1 MKFVFLTALKTEA
14 KALIKEYDLK
24 ESKNNSFF
32 NNNNFSLF
40 ITGMG
45 KEQTLKNISHFLS
58 FYKDLDETIAIN
70 IGVAGGN
77 PKTTSLEDCY
87 LINKIKNETNKD
99 VFYPDV
105 LIEHNWEERSLIT
118 AKKAI
123 EVPSTNYPNIVDM
136 EASHIYASLIKHL
149 PSHRLV
155 FLKIISDHMDIQD
168 WKKIDV
174 DHLITKNIPA
184 IKKWLN
190 KEEWKFLKQRRIL
203 SNDETNLLIKY
214 FKKIRLTVSQQHQLI
229 EILEN
234 YKKRNN
240 ALPVLSKHFKYV
252 PKFKDDRDKI
262 FQGLKMNFLPDFSH
276 IYVESQSIDSD
287 IAEQSFKRFP
297 KAKIIE
303 IEDYKKIFNKNGQDF
318 QIQKLSTKL
327 ILAKKQPPFI
337 YPATD
342 IIQDS
347 GFSNFYYCTPILNCI
362 YNCEYCFLQ
371 GMYSSANI
379 VVFTNTEEVKDAVKK
394 QILERNYPDEPLL
407 LSLSY
412 NTDILALENIL
423 PLTKQ
428 WIDFANNT
436 DDLFMEI
443 RTKSGLTSSFNKL
456 KPSKKILFAWTLSP
470 NNIIQKYEHK
480 TPLLERRIMSIQK
493 IVDSGWP
500 VRLSFDPI
508 LIYPNW
514 KEDYK
519 QMFERIKET
528 ISGDKI
534 FDITIG
540 VFRMSEDFFNRIKK
554 TKPNS
559 DLFYNNYDNSNNVK
573 TVTKDQKAM
582 VRDFALSQ
590 LDGYCSRD
598 KINFWD

>member
-1 MKFVFLTALKTEA
+1 
-14 KALIKEYDLK
+14 
-24 ESKNNSFF
+24 
-32 NNNNFSLF
+32 
-40 ITGMG
+40 
-45 KEQTLKNISHFLS
+45 
-58 FYKDLDETIAIN
+58 
-70 IGVAGGN
+70 
-77 PKTTSLEDCY
+77 
-87 LINKIKNETNKD
+87 
-99 VFYPDV
+99 
-105 LIEHNWEERSLIT
+105 
-118 AKKAI
+118 
-123 EVPSTNYPNIVDM
+123 
-136 EASHIYASLIKHL
+136 
-149 PSHRLV
+149 
-155 FLKIISDHMDIQD
+155 
-168 WKKIDV
+168 
-174 DHLITKNIPA
+174 
-184 IKKWLN
+184 
-190 KEEWKFLKQRRIL
+190 
-203 SNDETNLLIKY
+203 
-214 FKKIRLTVSQQHQLI
+214 
-229 EILEN
+229 
-234 YKKRNN
+234 
-240 ALPVLSKHFKYV
+240 
-252 PKFKDDRDKI
+252 
-262 FQGLKMNFLPDFSH
+262 MNFLPDFSH
-276 IYVESQSIDSD
+276 IYVESQSIESD

-379 VVFTNTEEVKDAVKK
+379 VVFTNTEEIKDAVKK
-394 QILERNYPDEPLL
+394 QILERKYPDEPLL

-428 WIDFANNT
+428 WINFANNT

-456 KPSKKILFAWTLSP
+456 KPSEKILFAWTLSP
-470 NNIIQKYEHK
+470 NSVIQKYEHK
-480 TPLLERRIMSIQK
+480 TPLLERRIKSIQK

-519 QMFERIKET
+519 QMFERIKES

-540 VFRMSEDFFNRIKK
+540 VFRMSDDFFNRIKK
-554 TKPNS
+554 TKPHS
-559 DLFYNNYDNSNNVK
+559 DLFYNNYDNFNNVK
-573 TVTKDQKAM
+573 TVTKDQKEM
-582 VRDFALSQ
+582 VRDFALRH

>member
-1 MKFVFLTALKTEA
+1 
-14 KALIKEYDLK
+14 
-24 ESKNNSFF
+24 
-32 NNNNFSLF
+32 
-40 ITGMG
+40 
-45 KEQTLKNISHFLS
+45 
-58 FYKDLDETIAIN
+58 
-70 IGVAGGN
+70 
-77 PKTTSLEDCY
+77 
-87 LINKIKNETNKD
+87 
-99 VFYPDV
+99 
-105 LIEHNWEERSLIT
+105 
-118 AKKAI
+118 
-123 EVPSTNYPNIVDM
+123 
-136 EASHIYASLIKHL
+136 
-149 PSHRLV
+149 
-155 FLKIISDHMDIQD
+155 
-168 WKKIDV
+168 
-174 DHLITKNIPA
+174 
-184 IKKWLN
+184 
-190 KEEWKFLKQRRIL
+190 
-203 SNDETNLLIKY
+203 
-214 FKKIRLTVSQQHQLI
+214 
-229 EILEN
+229 
-234 YKKRNN
+234 
-240 ALPVLSKHFKYV
+240 
-252 PKFKDDRDKI
+252 
-262 FQGLKMNFLPDFSH
+262 MNFLPDFSH

-379 VVFTNTEEVKDAVKK
+379 VVFTNTVEVKDAVKK
-394 QILERNYPDEPLL
+394 QILERKYPDEPLL

-540 VFRMSEDFFNRIKK
+540 VFRMSDDFFNRIKK
-554 TKPNS
+554 TKPDS

-573 TVTKDQKAM
+573 TVTKDQKEM

-590 LDGYCSRD
+590 LDGYCNGD

>member
-1 MKFVFLTALKTEA
+1 
-14 KALIKEYDLK
+14 
-24 ESKNNSFF
+24 
-32 NNNNFSLF
+32 
-40 ITGMG
+40 
-45 KEQTLKNISHFLS
+45 
-58 FYKDLDETIAIN
+58 
-70 IGVAGGN
+70 
-77 PKTTSLEDCY
+77 
-87 LINKIKNETNKD
+87 
-99 VFYPDV
+99 
-105 LIEHNWEERSLIT
+105 
-118 AKKAI
+118 
-123 EVPSTNYPNIVDM
+123 
-136 EASHIYASLIKHL
+136 
-149 PSHRLV
+149 
-155 FLKIISDHMDIQD
+155 
-168 WKKIDV
+168 
-174 DHLITKNIPA
+174 
-184 IKKWLN
+184 
-190 KEEWKFLKQRRIL
+190 
-203 SNDETNLLIKY
+203 
-214 FKKIRLTVSQQHQLI
+214 
-229 EILEN
+229 
-234 YKKRNN
+234 
-240 ALPVLSKHFKYV
+240 
-252 PKFKDDRDKI
+252 
-262 FQGLKMNFLPDFSH
+262 MNFLPDFSH

-287 IAEQSFKRFP
+287 IAKQSFKRFP

-394 QILERNYPDEPLL
+394 QILERKYPDEPLL

-470 NNIIQKYEHK
+470 NKIIQKYEHK

-540 VFRMSEDFFNRIKK
+540 VFRMSDDFYNRIKK
-554 TKPNS
+554 TKPDS

-573 TVTKDQKAM
+573 TVTKDQKEM

-590 LDGYCSRD
+590 LDGYCNGD

>member
-1 MKFVFLTALKTEA
+1 
-14 KALIKEYDLK
+14 
-24 ESKNNSFF
+24 
-32 NNNNFSLF
+32 
-40 ITGMG
+40 
-45 KEQTLKNISHFLS
+45 
-58 FYKDLDETIAIN
+58 
-70 IGVAGGN
+70 
-77 PKTTSLEDCY
+77 
-87 LINKIKNETNKD
+87 
-99 VFYPDV
+99 
-105 LIEHNWEERSLIT
+105 
-118 AKKAI
+118 
-123 EVPSTNYPNIVDM
+123 
-136 EASHIYASLIKHL
+136 
-149 PSHRLV
+149 
-155 FLKIISDHMDIQD
+155 
-168 WKKIDV
+168 
-174 DHLITKNIPA
+174 
-184 IKKWLN
+184 
-190 KEEWKFLKQRRIL
+190 
-203 SNDETNLLIKY
+203 
-214 FKKIRLTVSQQHQLI
+214 
-229 EILEN
+229 
-234 YKKRNN
+234 
-240 ALPVLSKHFKYV
+240 
-252 PKFKDDRDKI
+252 
-262 FQGLKMNFLPDFSH
+262 MNFLPDFSH

-287 IAEQSFKRFP
+287 IAKQSFKRFP

-379 VVFTNTEEVKDAVKK
+379 VVFTNTVEVKDAVKK
-394 QILERNYPDEPLL
+394 QILERKYPDEPLL

-514 KEDYK
+514 EEDYK

-540 VFRMSEDFFNRIKK
+540 VFRMSDDFFNRIKK
-554 TKPNS
+554 TKPDS

-573 TVTKDQKAM
+573 TVTKDQKEM

-590 LDGYCSRD
+590 LDGYCNGD

>member
-1 MKFVFLTALKTEA
+1 
-14 KALIKEYDLK
+14 
-24 ESKNNSFF
+24 
-32 NNNNFSLF
+32 
-40 ITGMG
+40 
-45 KEQTLKNISHFLS
+45 
-58 FYKDLDETIAIN
+58 
-70 IGVAGGN
+70 
-77 PKTTSLEDCY
+77 
-87 LINKIKNETNKD
+87 
-99 VFYPDV
+99 
-105 LIEHNWEERSLIT
+105 
-118 AKKAI
+118 
-123 EVPSTNYPNIVDM
+123 
-136 EASHIYASLIKHL
+136 
-149 PSHRLV
+149 
-155 FLKIISDHMDIQD
+155 
-168 WKKIDV
+168 
-174 DHLITKNIPA
+174 
-184 IKKWLN
+184 
-190 KEEWKFLKQRRIL
+190 
-203 SNDETNLLIKY
+203 
-214 FKKIRLTVSQQHQLI
+214 
-229 EILEN
+229 
-234 YKKRNN
+234 
-240 ALPVLSKHFKYV
+240 
-252 PKFKDDRDKI
+252 
-262 FQGLKMNFLPDFSH
+262 MNFLPDFSH

-287 IAEQSFKRFP
+287 IAKQSFKRFP

-394 QILERNYPDEPLL
+394 QILERKYPDEPLL

-540 VFRMSEDFFNRIKK
+540 VFRMSDDFYNRIKK
-554 TKPNS
+554 TKPDS

-573 TVTKDQKAM
+573 TVTKDQKEM

-590 LDGYCSRD
+590 LDGYCNGD

>member
-1 MKFVFLTALKTEA
+1 
-14 KALIKEYDLK
+14 
-24 ESKNNSFF
+24 
-32 NNNNFSLF
+32 
-40 ITGMG
+40 
-45 KEQTLKNISHFLS
+45 
-58 FYKDLDETIAIN
+58 
-70 IGVAGGN
+70 
-77 PKTTSLEDCY
+77 
-87 LINKIKNETNKD
+87 
-99 VFYPDV
+99 
-105 LIEHNWEERSLIT
+105 
-118 AKKAI
+118 
-123 EVPSTNYPNIVDM
+123 
-136 EASHIYASLIKHL
+136 
-149 PSHRLV
+149 
-155 FLKIISDHMDIQD
+155 
-168 WKKIDV
+168 
-174 DHLITKNIPA
+174 
-184 IKKWLN
+184 
-190 KEEWKFLKQRRIL
+190 
-203 SNDETNLLIKY
+203 
-214 FKKIRLTVSQQHQLI
+214 
-229 EILEN
+229 
-234 YKKRNN
+234 
-240 ALPVLSKHFKYV
+240 
-252 PKFKDDRDKI
+252 
-262 FQGLKMNFLPDFSH
+262 MNFLPDFSH

-394 QILERNYPDEPLL
+394 QILERKYPYEPLL

-456 KPSKKILFAWTLSP
+456 KPSEKILFAWTLSP
-470 NNIIQKYEHK
+470 NNVIQKYEHK
-480 TPLLERRIMSIQK
+480 TPLLERIIKSIQK

-540 VFRMSEDFFNRIKK
+540 VFRMSEDFFHRIKK
-554 TKPNS
+554 TKPHS
-559 DLFYNNYDNSNNVK
+559 DLFYNNYDNFNNVK
-573 TVTKDQKAM
+573 TITKDQKAM
-582 VRDFALSQ
+582 VRDFALRH

>member
-1 MKFVFLTALKTEA
+1 
-14 KALIKEYDLK
+14 
-24 ESKNNSFF
+24 
-32 NNNNFSLF
+32 
-40 ITGMG
+40 
-45 KEQTLKNISHFLS
+45 
-58 FYKDLDETIAIN
+58 
-70 IGVAGGN
+70 
-77 PKTTSLEDCY
+77 
-87 LINKIKNETNKD
+87 
-99 VFYPDV
+99 
-105 LIEHNWEERSLIT
+105 
-118 AKKAI
+118 
-123 EVPSTNYPNIVDM
+123 
-136 EASHIYASLIKHL
+136 
-149 PSHRLV
+149 
-155 FLKIISDHMDIQD
+155 
-168 WKKIDV
+168 
-174 DHLITKNIPA
+174 
-184 IKKWLN
+184 
-190 KEEWKFLKQRRIL
+190 
-203 SNDETNLLIKY
+203 
-214 FKKIRLTVSQQHQLI
+214 
-229 EILEN
+229 
-234 YKKRNN
+234 
-240 ALPVLSKHFKYV
+240 
-252 PKFKDDRDKI
+252 
-262 FQGLKMNFLPDFSH
+262 MNFLPDFSH

-287 IAEQSFKRFP
+287 IAKQSFKRFP

-379 VVFTNTEEVKDAVKK
+379 VVFTNTVEVKDAVKK
-394 QILERNYPDEPLL
+394 QILERKYPDEPLL

-428 WIDFANNT
+428 WINFANNT

-540 VFRMSEDFFNRIKK
+540 VFRMSDDFYNRIKK
-554 TKPNS
+554 TKPDS

-573 TVTKDQKAM
+573 TVTKDQKEM

-590 LDGYCSRD
+590 LDGYCNGD

>member
-1 MKFVFLTALKTEA
+1 
-14 KALIKEYDLK
+14 
-24 ESKNNSFF
+24 
-32 NNNNFSLF
+32 
-40 ITGMG
+40 
-45 KEQTLKNISHFLS
+45 
-58 FYKDLDETIAIN
+58 
-70 IGVAGGN
+70 
-77 PKTTSLEDCY
+77 
-87 LINKIKNETNKD
+87 
-99 VFYPDV
+99 
-105 LIEHNWEERSLIT
+105 
-118 AKKAI
+118 
-123 EVPSTNYPNIVDM
+123 
-136 EASHIYASLIKHL
+136 
-149 PSHRLV
+149 
-155 FLKIISDHMDIQD
+155 
-168 WKKIDV
+168 
-174 DHLITKNIPA
+174 
-184 IKKWLN
+184 
-190 KEEWKFLKQRRIL
+190 
-203 SNDETNLLIKY
+203 
-214 FKKIRLTVSQQHQLI
+214 
-229 EILEN
+229 
-234 YKKRNN
+234 
-240 ALPVLSKHFKYV
+240 
-252 PKFKDDRDKI
+252 
-262 FQGLKMNFLPDFSH
+262 MNFLPDFSH

-287 IAEQSFKRFP
+287 IAKQSFKRFP

-327 ILAKKQPPFI
+327 ILATKQPPFI

-379 VVFTNTEEVKDAVKK
+379 VVFTNTVEVKDAVKK
-394 QILERNYPDEPLL
+394 QILERKYPDEPLL

-540 VFRMSEDFFNRIKK
+540 VFRMSDDFYNRIKK
-554 TKPNS
+554 TKPDS

-573 TVTKDQKAM
+573 TVTKDQKEM

-590 LDGYCSRD
+590 LDGYCNGD

>member
-1 MKFVFLTALKTEA
+1 
-14 KALIKEYDLK
+14 
-24 ESKNNSFF
+24 
-32 NNNNFSLF
+32 
-40 ITGMG
+40 
-45 KEQTLKNISHFLS
+45 
-58 FYKDLDETIAIN
+58 
-70 IGVAGGN
+70 
-77 PKTTSLEDCY
+77 
-87 LINKIKNETNKD
+87 
-99 VFYPDV
+99 
-105 LIEHNWEERSLIT
+105 
-118 AKKAI
+118 
-123 EVPSTNYPNIVDM
+123 
-136 EASHIYASLIKHL
+136 
-149 PSHRLV
+149 
-155 FLKIISDHMDIQD
+155 
-168 WKKIDV
+168 
-174 DHLITKNIPA
+174 
-184 IKKWLN
+184 
-190 KEEWKFLKQRRIL
+190 
-203 SNDETNLLIKY
+203 
-214 FKKIRLTVSQQHQLI
+214 
-229 EILEN
+229 
-234 YKKRNN
+234 
-240 ALPVLSKHFKYV
+240 
-252 PKFKDDRDKI
+252 
-262 FQGLKMNFLPDFSH
+262 MNFLPDFSH
-276 IYVESQSIDSD
+276 IYVESQSIDSY

-394 QILERNYPDEPLL
+394 QILERKYPDEPLL

-514 KEDYK
+514 EEDYK

-540 VFRMSEDFFNRIKK
+540 VFRMSEDFYNRIKK

-573 TVTKDQKAM
+573 TVTKDEKAM

-590 LDGYCSRD
+590 LDGYCNGD

>member
-1 MKFVFLTALKTEA
+1 
-14 KALIKEYDLK
+14 
-24 ESKNNSFF
+24 
-32 NNNNFSLF
+32 
-40 ITGMG
+40 
-45 KEQTLKNISHFLS
+45 
-58 FYKDLDETIAIN
+58 
-70 IGVAGGN
+70 
-77 PKTTSLEDCY
+77 
-87 LINKIKNETNKD
+87 
-99 VFYPDV
+99 
-105 LIEHNWEERSLIT
+105 
-118 AKKAI
+118 
-123 EVPSTNYPNIVDM
+123 
-136 EASHIYASLIKHL
+136 
-149 PSHRLV
+149 
-155 FLKIISDHMDIQD
+155 
-168 WKKIDV
+168 
-174 DHLITKNIPA
+174 
-184 IKKWLN
+184 
-190 KEEWKFLKQRRIL
+190 
-203 SNDETNLLIKY
+203 
-214 FKKIRLTVSQQHQLI
+214 
-229 EILEN
+229 
-234 YKKRNN
+234 
-240 ALPVLSKHFKYV
+240 
-252 PKFKDDRDKI
+252 
-262 FQGLKMNFLPDFSH
+262 MNFLPDFSH

-287 IAEQSFKRFP
+287 IAKQSFKRFP

-337 YPATD
+337 YSATD

-371 GMYSSANI
+371 GMYGSANI

-394 QILERNYPDEPLL
+394 QILERKYPDEPLL

-540 VFRMSEDFFNRIKK
+540 VFRMSDDFYNRIKK
-554 TKPNS
+554 TKPDS

-573 TVTKDQKAM
+573 TVTKDQKEM

-590 LDGYCSRD
+590 LDGYCNGD

>member
-1 MKFVFLTALKTEA
+1 
-14 KALIKEYDLK
+14 
-24 ESKNNSFF
+24 
-32 NNNNFSLF
+32 
-40 ITGMG
+40 
-45 KEQTLKNISHFLS
+45 
-58 FYKDLDETIAIN
+58 
-70 IGVAGGN
+70 
-77 PKTTSLEDCY
+77 
-87 LINKIKNETNKD
+87 
-99 VFYPDV
+99 
-105 LIEHNWEERSLIT
+105 
-118 AKKAI
+118 
-123 EVPSTNYPNIVDM
+123 
-136 EASHIYASLIKHL
+136 
-149 PSHRLV
+149 
-155 FLKIISDHMDIQD
+155 
-168 WKKIDV
+168 
-174 DHLITKNIPA
+174 
-184 IKKWLN
+184 
-190 KEEWKFLKQRRIL
+190 
-203 SNDETNLLIKY
+203 
-214 FKKIRLTVSQQHQLI
+214 
-229 EILEN
+229 
-234 YKKRNN
+234 
-240 ALPVLSKHFKYV
+240 
-252 PKFKDDRDKI
+252 
-262 FQGLKMNFLPDFSH
+262 MNFLPDFSH
-276 IYVESQSIDSD
+276 IYVESQSIESD

-303 IEDYKKIFNKNGQDF
+303 IEDYKKIFNRNGQDF

-347 GFSNFYYCTPILNCI
+347 GFRNFYYCTPILNCI

-394 QILERNYPDEPLL
+394 QILERKYPDEPLL

-428 WIDFANNT
+428 WINFANNT

-456 KPSKKILFAWTLSP
+456 KPSEKILFAWTLSP
-470 NNIIQKYEHK
+470 NNVIQKYEHK
-480 TPLLERRIMSIQK
+480 TPLLERRIKSIQK

-519 QMFERIKET
+519 QMFERIKES

-540 VFRMSEDFFNRIKK
+540 VFRMSEDFFHRIKK
-554 TKPNS
+554 TKPHS
-559 DLFYNNYDNSNNVK
+559 DLFYNNYDNFNNVK

-582 VRDFALSQ
+582 VRDFALRH

>member
-1 MKFVFLTALKTEA
+1 
-14 KALIKEYDLK
+14 
-24 ESKNNSFF
+24 
-32 NNNNFSLF
+32 
-40 ITGMG
+40 
-45 KEQTLKNISHFLS
+45 
-58 FYKDLDETIAIN
+58 
-70 IGVAGGN
+70 
-77 PKTTSLEDCY
+77 
-87 LINKIKNETNKD
+87 
-99 VFYPDV
+99 
-105 LIEHNWEERSLIT
+105 
-118 AKKAI
+118 
-123 EVPSTNYPNIVDM
+123 
-136 EASHIYASLIKHL
+136 
-149 PSHRLV
+149 
-155 FLKIISDHMDIQD
+155 
-168 WKKIDV
+168 
-174 DHLITKNIPA
+174 
-184 IKKWLN
+184 
-190 KEEWKFLKQRRIL
+190 
-203 SNDETNLLIKY
+203 
-214 FKKIRLTVSQQHQLI
+214 
-229 EILEN
+229 
-234 YKKRNN
+234 
-240 ALPVLSKHFKYV
+240 
-252 PKFKDDRDKI
+252 
-262 FQGLKMNFLPDFSH
+262 MNFLPDFSH
-276 IYVESQSIDSD
+276 IYVESQSIESD

-394 QILERNYPDEPLL
+394 QILERKYPDEPLL

-428 WIDFANNT
+428 WINFANNT

-540 VFRMSEDFFNRIKK
+540 VFRMSDDFFNRIKK
-554 TKPNS
+554 TKPDS

-573 TVTKDQKAM
+573 TVTKDQKEM
-582 VRDFALSQ
+582 VHDFALSQ
-590 LDGYCSRD
+590 LDGYCNGD

>member
-1 MKFVFLTALKTEA
+1 
-14 KALIKEYDLK
+14 
-24 ESKNNSFF
+24 
-32 NNNNFSLF
+32 
-40 ITGMG
+40 
-45 KEQTLKNISHFLS
+45 
-58 FYKDLDETIAIN
+58 
-70 IGVAGGN
+70 
-77 PKTTSLEDCY
+77 
-87 LINKIKNETNKD
+87 
-99 VFYPDV
+99 
-105 LIEHNWEERSLIT
+105 
-118 AKKAI
+118 
-123 EVPSTNYPNIVDM
+123 
-136 EASHIYASLIKHL
+136 
-149 PSHRLV
+149 
-155 FLKIISDHMDIQD
+155 
-168 WKKIDV
+168 
-174 DHLITKNIPA
+174 
-184 IKKWLN
+184 
-190 KEEWKFLKQRRIL
+190 
-203 SNDETNLLIKY
+203 
-214 FKKIRLTVSQQHQLI
+214 
-229 EILEN
+229 
-234 YKKRNN
+234 
-240 ALPVLSKHFKYV
+240 
-252 PKFKDDRDKI
+252 
-262 FQGLKMNFLPDFSH
+262 MNFLPDFSH
-276 IYVESQSIDSD
+276 IYVESQSIESD

-297 KAKIIE
+297 KAKVIE

-379 VVFTNTEEVKDAVKK
+379 VVFTNTVEVKDAVKK
-394 QILERNYPDEPLL
+394 QILERKYPDEPLL

-519 QMFERIKET
+519 QMFKRIKET

-540 VFRMSEDFFNRIKK
+540 VFRMSEDFYNRIKK

-573 TVTKDQKAM
+573 TVTKDEKAM

-590 LDGYCSRD
+590 LDGYCNGD

>member
-1 MKFVFLTALKTEA
+1 
-14 KALIKEYDLK
+14 
-24 ESKNNSFF
+24 
-32 NNNNFSLF
+32 
-40 ITGMG
+40 
-45 KEQTLKNISHFLS
+45 
-58 FYKDLDETIAIN
+58 
-70 IGVAGGN
+70 
-77 PKTTSLEDCY
+77 
-87 LINKIKNETNKD
+87 
-99 VFYPDV
+99 
-105 LIEHNWEERSLIT
+105 
-118 AKKAI
+118 
-123 EVPSTNYPNIVDM
+123 
-136 EASHIYASLIKHL
+136 
-149 PSHRLV
+149 
-155 FLKIISDHMDIQD
+155 
-168 WKKIDV
+168 
-174 DHLITKNIPA
+174 
-184 IKKWLN
+184 
-190 KEEWKFLKQRRIL
+190 
-203 SNDETNLLIKY
+203 
-214 FKKIRLTVSQQHQLI
+214 
-229 EILEN
+229 
-234 YKKRNN
+234 
-240 ALPVLSKHFKYV
+240 
-252 PKFKDDRDKI
+252 
-262 FQGLKMNFLPDFSH
+262 MNFLPDFSH
-276 IYVESQSIDSD
+276 IYVESQSIESN

-394 QILERNYPDEPLL
+394 QILERKYPDEPLL

-540 VFRMSEDFFNRIKK
+540 VFRMSDDFFNRIKK
-554 TKPNS
+554 TKPDS
-559 DLFYNNYDNSNNVK
+559 DLYYNNYDNSNNVK
-573 TVTKDQKAM
+573 TVTKDQKEM
-582 VRDFALSQ
+582 VRDFALSY

>member
-1 MKFVFLTALKTEA
+1 
-14 KALIKEYDLK
+14 
-24 ESKNNSFF
+24 
-32 NNNNFSLF
+32 
-40 ITGMG
+40 
-45 KEQTLKNISHFLS
+45 
-58 FYKDLDETIAIN
+58 
-70 IGVAGGN
+70 
-77 PKTTSLEDCY
+77 
-87 LINKIKNETNKD
+87 
-99 VFYPDV
+99 
-105 LIEHNWEERSLIT
+105 
-118 AKKAI
+118 
-123 EVPSTNYPNIVDM
+123 
-136 EASHIYASLIKHL
+136 
-149 PSHRLV
+149 
-155 FLKIISDHMDIQD
+155 
-168 WKKIDV
+168 
-174 DHLITKNIPA
+174 
-184 IKKWLN
+184 
-190 KEEWKFLKQRRIL
+190 
-203 SNDETNLLIKY
+203 
-214 FKKIRLTVSQQHQLI
+214 
-229 EILEN
+229 
-234 YKKRNN
+234 
-240 ALPVLSKHFKYV
+240 
-252 PKFKDDRDKI
+252 
-262 FQGLKMNFLPDFSH
+262 MNFLPDFSH

-303 IEDYKKIFNKNGQDF
+303 IEDYKKIFNRNGQDF

-394 QILERNYPDEPLL
+394 QILERKYPDEPLL

-428 WIDFANNT
+428 WINFANNT

-456 KPSKKILFAWTLSP
+456 KPSEKILFAWTLSP
-470 NNIIQKYEHK
+470 NNVIQKYEHK
-480 TPLLERRIMSIQK
+480 TPLLERRIKSIQK

-519 QMFERIKET
+519 QMFERIKES

-540 VFRMSEDFFNRIKK
+540 VFRMSEDFFHRIKK
-554 TKPNS
+554 TKPHS
-559 DLFYNNYDNSNNVK
+559 DLFYNNYDNFNNVK

-582 VRDFALSQ
+582 VRDFALRH

>member
-1 MKFVFLTALKTEA
+1 
-14 KALIKEYDLK
+14 
-24 ESKNNSFF
+24 
-32 NNNNFSLF
+32 
-40 ITGMG
+40 
-45 KEQTLKNISHFLS
+45 
-58 FYKDLDETIAIN
+58 
-70 IGVAGGN
+70 
-77 PKTTSLEDCY
+77 
-87 LINKIKNETNKD
+87 
-99 VFYPDV
+99 
-105 LIEHNWEERSLIT
+105 
-118 AKKAI
+118 
-123 EVPSTNYPNIVDM
+123 
-136 EASHIYASLIKHL
+136 
-149 PSHRLV
+149 
-155 FLKIISDHMDIQD
+155 
-168 WKKIDV
+168 
-174 DHLITKNIPA
+174 
-184 IKKWLN
+184 
-190 KEEWKFLKQRRIL
+190 
-203 SNDETNLLIKY
+203 
-214 FKKIRLTVSQQHQLI
+214 
-229 EILEN
+229 
-234 YKKRNN
+234 
-240 ALPVLSKHFKYV
+240 
-252 PKFKDDRDKI
+252 
-262 FQGLKMNFLPDFSH
+262 MNFLPDFSH

-394 QILERNYPDEPLL
+394 QILERKYPDEPLL

-428 WIDFANNT
+428 WINFANNT

-540 VFRMSEDFFNRIKK
+540 VFRMSEDFYNRIKK

-573 TVTKDQKAM
+573 TVTKDQKAI
-582 VRDFALSQ
+582 VRDFALRH

>member
-1 MKFVFLTALKTEA
+1 
-14 KALIKEYDLK
+14 
-24 ESKNNSFF
+24 
-32 NNNNFSLF
+32 
-40 ITGMG
+40 
-45 KEQTLKNISHFLS
+45 
-58 FYKDLDETIAIN
+58 
-70 IGVAGGN
+70 
-77 PKTTSLEDCY
+77 
-87 LINKIKNETNKD
+87 
-99 VFYPDV
+99 
-105 LIEHNWEERSLIT
+105 
-118 AKKAI
+118 
-123 EVPSTNYPNIVDM
+123 
-136 EASHIYASLIKHL
+136 
-149 PSHRLV
+149 
-155 FLKIISDHMDIQD
+155 
-168 WKKIDV
+168 
-174 DHLITKNIPA
+174 
-184 IKKWLN
+184 
-190 KEEWKFLKQRRIL
+190 
-203 SNDETNLLIKY
+203 
-214 FKKIRLTVSQQHQLI
+214 
-229 EILEN
+229 
-234 YKKRNN
+234 
-240 ALPVLSKHFKYV
+240 
-252 PKFKDDRDKI
+252 
-262 FQGLKMNFLPDFSH
+262 MNFLPDFSH
-276 IYVESQSIDSD
+276 IYVESQSIDSY

-394 QILERNYPDEPLL
+394 QILERKYPDEPLL

-428 WIDFANNT
+428 WINFANNT

-456 KPSKKILFAWTLSP
+456 KPSEKILFAWTLSP
-470 NNIIQKYEHK
+470 NNVIQKYEHK
-480 TPLLERRIMSIQK
+480 TPLLERRIKSIQK

-519 QMFERIKET
+519 QMFERIKES

-540 VFRMSEDFFNRIKK
+540 VFRMSEDFFHRIKK
-554 TKPNS
+554 TKPHS
-559 DLFYNNYDNSNNVK
+559 DLFYNNYDNFNNVK

-582 VRDFALSQ
+582 VRDFALRH

>member
-1 MKFVFLTALKTEA
+1 
-14 KALIKEYDLK
+14 
-24 ESKNNSFF
+24 
-32 NNNNFSLF
+32 
-40 ITGMG
+40 
-45 KEQTLKNISHFLS
+45 
-58 FYKDLDETIAIN
+58 
-70 IGVAGGN
+70 
-77 PKTTSLEDCY
+77 
-87 LINKIKNETNKD
+87 
-99 VFYPDV
+99 
-105 LIEHNWEERSLIT
+105 
-118 AKKAI
+118 
-123 EVPSTNYPNIVDM
+123 
-136 EASHIYASLIKHL
+136 
-149 PSHRLV
+149 
-155 FLKIISDHMDIQD
+155 
-168 WKKIDV
+168 
-174 DHLITKNIPA
+174 
-184 IKKWLN
+184 
-190 KEEWKFLKQRRIL
+190 
-203 SNDETNLLIKY
+203 
-214 FKKIRLTVSQQHQLI
+214 
-229 EILEN
+229 
-234 YKKRNN
+234 
-240 ALPVLSKHFKYV
+240 
-252 PKFKDDRDKI
+252 
-262 FQGLKMNFLPDFSH
+262 MNFLPDFSH
-276 IYVESQSIDSD
+276 IYVESQSIESD

-394 QILERNYPDEPLL
+394 QILERKYPDEPLL

-554 TKPNS
+554 TKPDS

-573 TVTKDQKAM
+573 TVTKDQKEM

-590 LDGYCSRD
+590 LDGYCNGD

>member
-1 MKFVFLTALKTEA
+1 
-14 KALIKEYDLK
+14 
-24 ESKNNSFF
+24 
-32 NNNNFSLF
+32 
-40 ITGMG
+40 
-45 KEQTLKNISHFLS
+45 
-58 FYKDLDETIAIN
+58 
-70 IGVAGGN
+70 
-77 PKTTSLEDCY
+77 
-87 LINKIKNETNKD
+87 
-99 VFYPDV
+99 
-105 LIEHNWEERSLIT
+105 
-118 AKKAI
+118 
-123 EVPSTNYPNIVDM
+123 
-136 EASHIYASLIKHL
+136 
-149 PSHRLV
+149 
-155 FLKIISDHMDIQD
+155 
-168 WKKIDV
+168 
-174 DHLITKNIPA
+174 
-184 IKKWLN
+184 
-190 KEEWKFLKQRRIL
+190 
-203 SNDETNLLIKY
+203 
-214 FKKIRLTVSQQHQLI
+214 
-229 EILEN
+229 
-234 YKKRNN
+234 
-240 ALPVLSKHFKYV
+240 
-252 PKFKDDRDKI
+252 
-262 FQGLKMNFLPDFSH
+262 MNFLPDFSH

-394 QILERNYPDEPLL
+394 QILERKYPDEPLL

-540 VFRMSEDFFNRIKK
+540 VFRMSEDFYNRIKK

-573 TVTKDQKAM
+573 TVTKDEKAM

>member
-1 MKFVFLTALKTEA
+1 
-14 KALIKEYDLK
+14 
-24 ESKNNSFF
+24 
-32 NNNNFSLF
+32 
-40 ITGMG
+40 
-45 KEQTLKNISHFLS
+45 
-58 FYKDLDETIAIN
+58 
-70 IGVAGGN
+70 
-77 PKTTSLEDCY
+77 
-87 LINKIKNETNKD
+87 
-99 VFYPDV
+99 
-105 LIEHNWEERSLIT
+105 
-118 AKKAI
+118 
-123 EVPSTNYPNIVDM
+123 
-136 EASHIYASLIKHL
+136 
-149 PSHRLV
+149 
-155 FLKIISDHMDIQD
+155 
-168 WKKIDV
+168 
-174 DHLITKNIPA
+174 
-184 IKKWLN
+184 
-190 KEEWKFLKQRRIL
+190 
-203 SNDETNLLIKY
+203 
-214 FKKIRLTVSQQHQLI
+214 
-229 EILEN
+229 
-234 YKKRNN
+234 
-240 ALPVLSKHFKYV
+240 
-252 PKFKDDRDKI
+252 
-262 FQGLKMNFLPDFSH
+262 MNFLPDFSH

-394 QILERNYPDEPLL
+394 QILERKYPDEPLL

-436 DDLFMEI
+436 DNLFMEI

-456 KPSKKILFAWTLSP
+456 KPSEKILFAWTLSP
-470 NNIIQKYEHK
+470 NNVIQKYEHK

-540 VFRMSEDFFNRIKK
+540 VFRMSEDFFHRIKK

-559 DLFYNNYDNSNNVK
+559 DLFYNNYDNFNNVK
-573 TVTKDQKAM
+573 TVTKDEKAM
-582 VRDFALSQ
+582 VRDFALRH

>member
-1 MKFVFLTALKTEA
+1 
-14 KALIKEYDLK
+14 
-24 ESKNNSFF
+24 
-32 NNNNFSLF
+32 
-40 ITGMG
+40 
-45 KEQTLKNISHFLS
+45 
-58 FYKDLDETIAIN
+58 
-70 IGVAGGN
+70 
-77 PKTTSLEDCY
+77 
-87 LINKIKNETNKD
+87 
-99 VFYPDV
+99 
-105 LIEHNWEERSLIT
+105 
-118 AKKAI
+118 
-123 EVPSTNYPNIVDM
+123 
-136 EASHIYASLIKHL
+136 
-149 PSHRLV
+149 
-155 FLKIISDHMDIQD
+155 
-168 WKKIDV
+168 
-174 DHLITKNIPA
+174 
-184 IKKWLN
+184 
-190 KEEWKFLKQRRIL
+190 
-203 SNDETNLLIKY
+203 
-214 FKKIRLTVSQQHQLI
+214 
-229 EILEN
+229 
-234 YKKRNN
+234 
-240 ALPVLSKHFKYV
+240 
-252 PKFKDDRDKI
+252 
-262 FQGLKMNFLPDFSH
+262 MNFLPDFSH
-276 IYVESQSIDSD
+276 IYVESQSIESN

-337 YPATD
+337 YPTTD

-394 QILERNYPDEPLL
+394 QILERKYPDEPLL

-540 VFRMSEDFFNRIKK
+540 VFRMSDDFFNRIKK
-554 TKPNS
+554 TKPDS

-573 TVTKDQKAM
+573 TVTKDQKEM
-582 VRDFALSQ
+582 VRDFALSY

>member
-1 MKFVFLTALKTEA
+1 
-14 KALIKEYDLK
+14 
-24 ESKNNSFF
+24 
-32 NNNNFSLF
+32 
-40 ITGMG
+40 
-45 KEQTLKNISHFLS
+45 
-58 FYKDLDETIAIN
+58 
-70 IGVAGGN
+70 
-77 PKTTSLEDCY
+77 
-87 LINKIKNETNKD
+87 
-99 VFYPDV
+99 
-105 LIEHNWEERSLIT
+105 
-118 AKKAI
+118 
-123 EVPSTNYPNIVDM
+123 
-136 EASHIYASLIKHL
+136 
-149 PSHRLV
+149 
-155 FLKIISDHMDIQD
+155 
-168 WKKIDV
+168 
-174 DHLITKNIPA
+174 
-184 IKKWLN
+184 
-190 KEEWKFLKQRRIL
+190 
-203 SNDETNLLIKY
+203 
-214 FKKIRLTVSQQHQLI
+214 
-229 EILEN
+229 
-234 YKKRNN
+234 
-240 ALPVLSKHFKYV
+240 
-252 PKFKDDRDKI
+252 
-262 FQGLKMNFLPDFSH
+262 MNFLPDFSH

-394 QILERNYPDEPLL
+394 QILERKYPDEPLL

-412 NTDILALENIL
+412 NTDILALENIM

-540 VFRMSEDFFNRIKK
+540 VFRMSDDFYNRIKK
-554 TKPNS
+554 TKPDS

-573 TVTKDQKAM
+573 TVTRDQKEM
-582 VRDFALSQ
+582 VHDFALSQ
-590 LDGYCSRD
+590 LDGYCNGD

>member
-1 MKFVFLTALKTEA
+1 
-14 KALIKEYDLK
+14 
-24 ESKNNSFF
+24 
-32 NNNNFSLF
+32 
-40 ITGMG
+40 
-45 KEQTLKNISHFLS
+45 
-58 FYKDLDETIAIN
+58 
-70 IGVAGGN
+70 
-77 PKTTSLEDCY
+77 
-87 LINKIKNETNKD
+87 
-99 VFYPDV
+99 
-105 LIEHNWEERSLIT
+105 
-118 AKKAI
+118 
-123 EVPSTNYPNIVDM
+123 
-136 EASHIYASLIKHL
+136 
-149 PSHRLV
+149 
-155 FLKIISDHMDIQD
+155 
-168 WKKIDV
+168 
-174 DHLITKNIPA
+174 
-184 IKKWLN
+184 
-190 KEEWKFLKQRRIL
+190 
-203 SNDETNLLIKY
+203 
-214 FKKIRLTVSQQHQLI
+214 
-229 EILEN
+229 
-234 YKKRNN
+234 
-240 ALPVLSKHFKYV
+240 
-252 PKFKDDRDKI
+252 
-262 FQGLKMNFLPDFSH
+262 MNFLPDFSH
-276 IYVESQSIDSD
+276 IYVESQSIESN

-394 QILERNYPDEPLL
+394 QILERKYPDEPLL

-423 PLTKQ
+423 PLTNQ
-428 WIDFANNT
+428 WIDFANNV

-540 VFRMSEDFFNRIKK
+540 VFRMSDDFFNRIKK
-554 TKPNS
+554 TKPDS
-559 DLFYNNYDNSNNVK
+559 DLYYNNYDNSNNVK
-573 TVTKDQKAM
+573 TVTKDQKEM
-582 VRDFALSQ
+582 VRDFALSY

>member
-1 MKFVFLTALKTEA
+1 
-14 KALIKEYDLK
+14 
-24 ESKNNSFF
+24 
-32 NNNNFSLF
+32 
-40 ITGMG
+40 
-45 KEQTLKNISHFLS
+45 
-58 FYKDLDETIAIN
+58 
-70 IGVAGGN
+70 
-77 PKTTSLEDCY
+77 
-87 LINKIKNETNKD
+87 
-99 VFYPDV
+99 
-105 LIEHNWEERSLIT
+105 
-118 AKKAI
+118 
-123 EVPSTNYPNIVDM
+123 
-136 EASHIYASLIKHL
+136 
-149 PSHRLV
+149 
-155 FLKIISDHMDIQD
+155 
-168 WKKIDV
+168 
-174 DHLITKNIPA
+174 
-184 IKKWLN
+184 
-190 KEEWKFLKQRRIL
+190 
-203 SNDETNLLIKY
+203 
-214 FKKIRLTVSQQHQLI
+214 
-229 EILEN
+229 
-234 YKKRNN
+234 
-240 ALPVLSKHFKYV
+240 
-252 PKFKDDRDKI
+252 
-262 FQGLKMNFLPDFSH
+262 MNFLPDFSH

-327 ILAKKQPPFI
+327 ILAKKQPLFI

-394 QILERNYPDEPLL
+394 QILERKYPDEPLL

-428 WIDFANNT
+428 WINFANNT

-456 KPSKKILFAWTLSP
+456 KPSEKILFAWTLSP
-470 NNIIQKYEHK
+470 NNVIQKYEHK
-480 TPLLERRIMSIQK
+480 TPLLERRIKSIQK

-519 QMFERIKET
+519 QMFERIKES

-540 VFRMSEDFFNRIKK
+540 VFRMSEDFFHRIKK
-554 TKPNS
+554 TKPHS
-559 DLFYNNYDNSNNVK
+559 DLFYNNYDNFNNVK
-573 TVTKDQKAM
+573 TVTKDQKPM
-582 VRDFALSQ
+582 VRDFALRH

>member
-1 MKFVFLTALKTEA
+1 
-14 KALIKEYDLK
+14 
-24 ESKNNSFF
+24 
-32 NNNNFSLF
+32 
-40 ITGMG
+40 
-45 KEQTLKNISHFLS
+45 
-58 FYKDLDETIAIN
+58 
-70 IGVAGGN
+70 
-77 PKTTSLEDCY
+77 
-87 LINKIKNETNKD
+87 
-99 VFYPDV
+99 
-105 LIEHNWEERSLIT
+105 
-118 AKKAI
+118 
-123 EVPSTNYPNIVDM
+123 
-136 EASHIYASLIKHL
+136 
-149 PSHRLV
+149 
-155 FLKIISDHMDIQD
+155 
-168 WKKIDV
+168 
-174 DHLITKNIPA
+174 
-184 IKKWLN
+184 
-190 KEEWKFLKQRRIL
+190 
-203 SNDETNLLIKY
+203 
-214 FKKIRLTVSQQHQLI
+214 
-229 EILEN
+229 
-234 YKKRNN
+234 
-240 ALPVLSKHFKYV
+240 
-252 PKFKDDRDKI
+252 
-262 FQGLKMNFLPDFSH
+262 MNFLPDFSH

-379 VVFTNTEEVKDAVKK
+379 VVFTNTVEVKDAVKK
-394 QILERNYPDEPLL
+394 QILKRKYPDEPLL

-540 VFRMSEDFFNRIKK
+540 VFRMSDDFFNRIKK
-554 TKPNS
+554 TKPDS

-573 TVTKDQKAM
+573 TVTKDQKEM

-590 LDGYCSRD
+590 LDGYCNGD

>member
-1 MKFVFLTALKTEA
+1 
-14 KALIKEYDLK
+14 
-24 ESKNNSFF
+24 
-32 NNNNFSLF
+32 
-40 ITGMG
+40 
-45 KEQTLKNISHFLS
+45 
-58 FYKDLDETIAIN
+58 
-70 IGVAGGN
+70 
-77 PKTTSLEDCY
+77 
-87 LINKIKNETNKD
+87 
-99 VFYPDV
+99 
-105 LIEHNWEERSLIT
+105 
-118 AKKAI
+118 
-123 EVPSTNYPNIVDM
+123 
-136 EASHIYASLIKHL
+136 
-149 PSHRLV
+149 
-155 FLKIISDHMDIQD
+155 
-168 WKKIDV
+168 
-174 DHLITKNIPA
+174 
-184 IKKWLN
+184 
-190 KEEWKFLKQRRIL
+190 
-203 SNDETNLLIKY
+203 
-214 FKKIRLTVSQQHQLI
+214 
-229 EILEN
+229 
-234 YKKRNN
+234 
-240 ALPVLSKHFKYV
+240 
-252 PKFKDDRDKI
+252 
-262 FQGLKMNFLPDFSH
+262 MNFLPDFSH

-287 IAEQSFKRFP
+287 IAKQSFKRFP

-379 VVFTNTEEVKDAVKK
+379 VVFTNTVEVKDAVKK
-394 QILERNYPDEPLL
+394 QILERKYPDEPLL

-540 VFRMSEDFFNRIKK
+540 VFRMSDDFYNRIKK
-554 TKPNS
+554 TKPDS

-573 TVTKDQKAM
+573 TVTKYQKEM

>member
-1 MKFVFLTALKTEA
+1 
-14 KALIKEYDLK
+14 
-24 ESKNNSFF
+24 
-32 NNNNFSLF
+32 
-40 ITGMG
+40 
-45 KEQTLKNISHFLS
+45 
-58 FYKDLDETIAIN
+58 
-70 IGVAGGN
+70 
-77 PKTTSLEDCY
+77 
-87 LINKIKNETNKD
+87 
-99 VFYPDV
+99 
-105 LIEHNWEERSLIT
+105 
-118 AKKAI
+118 
-123 EVPSTNYPNIVDM
+123 
-136 EASHIYASLIKHL
+136 
-149 PSHRLV
+149 
-155 FLKIISDHMDIQD
+155 
-168 WKKIDV
+168 
-174 DHLITKNIPA
+174 
-184 IKKWLN
+184 
-190 KEEWKFLKQRRIL
+190 
-203 SNDETNLLIKY
+203 
-214 FKKIRLTVSQQHQLI
+214 
-229 EILEN
+229 
-234 YKKRNN
+234 
-240 ALPVLSKHFKYV
+240 
-252 PKFKDDRDKI
+252 
-262 FQGLKMNFLPDFSH
+262 MNFLPDFSH

-394 QILERNYPDEPLL
+394 QILERKYPDEPLL

-540 VFRMSEDFFNRIKK
+540 VFRMSDDFLNRIKK

-573 TVTKDQKAM
+573 TVTKDQKEM

-590 LDGYCSRD
+590 LDGYCNGD

>member
-1 MKFVFLTALKTEA
+1 
-14 KALIKEYDLK
+14 
-24 ESKNNSFF
+24 
-32 NNNNFSLF
+32 
-40 ITGMG
+40 
-45 KEQTLKNISHFLS
+45 
-58 FYKDLDETIAIN
+58 
-70 IGVAGGN
+70 
-77 PKTTSLEDCY
+77 
-87 LINKIKNETNKD
+87 
-99 VFYPDV
+99 
-105 LIEHNWEERSLIT
+105 
-118 AKKAI
+118 
-123 EVPSTNYPNIVDM
+123 
-136 EASHIYASLIKHL
+136 
-149 PSHRLV
+149 
-155 FLKIISDHMDIQD
+155 
-168 WKKIDV
+168 
-174 DHLITKNIPA
+174 
-184 IKKWLN
+184 
-190 KEEWKFLKQRRIL
+190 
-203 SNDETNLLIKY
+203 
-214 FKKIRLTVSQQHQLI
+214 
-229 EILEN
+229 
-234 YKKRNN
+234 
-240 ALPVLSKHFKYV
+240 
-252 PKFKDDRDKI
+252 
-262 FQGLKMNFLPDFSH
+262 MNFLPDFSH

-394 QILERNYPDEPLL
+394 QILERKYPDEPLL

-540 VFRMSEDFFNRIKK
+540 VFRMSEDFYNRIKK

-573 TVTKDQKAM
+573 TVTKDQKEM
-582 VRDFALSQ
+582 VRDFAFRH

>member
-1 MKFVFLTALKTEA
+1 
-14 KALIKEYDLK
+14 
-24 ESKNNSFF
+24 
-32 NNNNFSLF
+32 
-40 ITGMG
+40 
-45 KEQTLKNISHFLS
+45 
-58 FYKDLDETIAIN
+58 
-70 IGVAGGN
+70 
-77 PKTTSLEDCY
+77 
-87 LINKIKNETNKD
+87 
-99 VFYPDV
+99 
-105 LIEHNWEERSLIT
+105 
-118 AKKAI
+118 
-123 EVPSTNYPNIVDM
+123 
-136 EASHIYASLIKHL
+136 
-149 PSHRLV
+149 
-155 FLKIISDHMDIQD
+155 
-168 WKKIDV
+168 
-174 DHLITKNIPA
+174 
-184 IKKWLN
+184 
-190 KEEWKFLKQRRIL
+190 
-203 SNDETNLLIKY
+203 
-214 FKKIRLTVSQQHQLI
+214 
-229 EILEN
+229 
-234 YKKRNN
+234 
-240 ALPVLSKHFKYV
+240 
-252 PKFKDDRDKI
+252 
-262 FQGLKMNFLPDFSH
+262 MNFLPDFSH

-303 IEDYKKIFNKNGQDF
+303 IKDYKKIFNKNGQDF

-394 QILERNYPDEPLL
+394 QILERKYPDEPLL

-540 VFRMSEDFFNRIKK
+540 VFRMSEDFYNRIKK

-573 TVTKDQKAM
+573 TVTKDEKAM
-582 VRDFALSQ
+582 VRDFALRH

>member
-1 MKFVFLTALKTEA
+1 
-14 KALIKEYDLK
+14 
-24 ESKNNSFF
+24 
-32 NNNNFSLF
+32 
-40 ITGMG
+40 
-45 KEQTLKNISHFLS
+45 
-58 FYKDLDETIAIN
+58 
-70 IGVAGGN
+70 
-77 PKTTSLEDCY
+77 
-87 LINKIKNETNKD
+87 
-99 VFYPDV
+99 
-105 LIEHNWEERSLIT
+105 
-118 AKKAI
+118 
-123 EVPSTNYPNIVDM
+123 
-136 EASHIYASLIKHL
+136 
-149 PSHRLV
+149 
-155 FLKIISDHMDIQD
+155 
-168 WKKIDV
+168 
-174 DHLITKNIPA
+174 
-184 IKKWLN
+184 
-190 KEEWKFLKQRRIL
+190 
-203 SNDETNLLIKY
+203 
-214 FKKIRLTVSQQHQLI
+214 
-229 EILEN
+229 
-234 YKKRNN
+234 
-240 ALPVLSKHFKYV
+240 
-252 PKFKDDRDKI
+252 
-262 FQGLKMNFLPDFSH
+262 MNFLPDFSH

-287 IAEQSFKRFP
+287 IAKQSFKRFP

-379 VVFTNTEEVKDAVKK
+379 VVFTNTVEVKDAVKK
-394 QILERNYPDEPLL
+394 QILERKYPDEPLL

-540 VFRMSEDFFNRIKK
+540 VFRMSDDFFNRIKK
-554 TKPNS
+554 TKPYS
-559 DLFYNNYDNSNNVK
+559 DLFYNNYDNSSNVK
-573 TVTKDQKAM
+573 TVTKDQKEM

-590 LDGYCSRD
+590 LDGYCNGD

>member
-1 MKFVFLTALKTEA
+1 
-14 KALIKEYDLK
+14 
-24 ESKNNSFF
+24 
-32 NNNNFSLF
+32 
-40 ITGMG
+40 
-45 KEQTLKNISHFLS
+45 
-58 FYKDLDETIAIN
+58 
-70 IGVAGGN
+70 
-77 PKTTSLEDCY
+77 
-87 LINKIKNETNKD
+87 
-99 VFYPDV
+99 
-105 LIEHNWEERSLIT
+105 
-118 AKKAI
+118 
-123 EVPSTNYPNIVDM
+123 
-136 EASHIYASLIKHL
+136 
-149 PSHRLV
+149 
-155 FLKIISDHMDIQD
+155 
-168 WKKIDV
+168 
-174 DHLITKNIPA
+174 
-184 IKKWLN
+184 
-190 KEEWKFLKQRRIL
+190 
-203 SNDETNLLIKY
+203 
-214 FKKIRLTVSQQHQLI
+214 
-229 EILEN
+229 
-234 YKKRNN
+234 
-240 ALPVLSKHFKYV
+240 
-252 PKFKDDRDKI
+252 
-262 FQGLKMNFLPDFSH
+262 MNFLPDFSH

-287 IAEQSFKRFP
+287 IAKQSFKRFP

-337 YPATD
+337 YPATE

-394 QILERNYPDEPLL
+394 QILERKYPDEPLL

-540 VFRMSEDFFNRIKK
+540 VFRMSDDFYNRIKK
-554 TKPNS
+554 TKPDS

-573 TVTKDQKAM
+573 TVTKDQKEM

-590 LDGYCSRD
+590 LDGYCNGD